1 MQRIVITLVAAAAA
15 AAAGL
20 WLATRRAV
28 TIAELV
34 VEDGVIRIVRGG
46 IPPSVVA
53 DLRDVLSD
61 PPVRVARLRIVRAVR
76 YAEVRIG
83 GEVSA
88 SQVQRIRNIIG
99 SVPLARLASARRV

>member
-1 MQRIVITLVAAAAA
+1 MEPFVITLIVAGAV
-15 AAAGL
+15 AGL
-20 WLATRRAV
+20 WLAIRRAV
-28 TIAELV
+28 TIAELA
-34 VEDGVIRIVRGG
+34 VEDGAIRLVRGG
-46 IPPSVVA
+46 IPSAVLT

-61 PPVRVARLRIVRAVR
+61 PPVRVARLRIVRAVK
-76 YAEVRIG
+76 YAEVRIS

>member
-1 MQRIVITLVAAAAA
+1 MTLVAVGAV
-15 AAAGL
+15 AGL

-28 TIAELV
+28 TIAELAI
-34 VEDGVIRIVRGG
+34 EDGEIRVVRGG
-46 IPPSVVA
+46 IPPAVLT

-61 PPVRVARLRIVRAVR
+61 PPVRVARLRIVRAVK

-99 SVPLARLASARRV
+99 NVPLARLASARE